1 MAANRKDTVLK
12 LIALA
17 RRESNAPPP
26 ERRSALEKAEAIRKA
41 MKSSWERLGVDPHLV
56 EMTRAELAGGSALV
70 EAQTKAPEAPRPPRS
85 SGSSRTGLGVGAL
98 ARSLIVERPD
108 WTYRRIAEE
117 VNARIADARASE
129 KSVRWYSHQMRK
141 KGVKG
146 TERRKGTTGV

>member
-26 ERRSALEKAEAIRKA
+26 ERRSALEKAEALRRA
-41 MKSSWERLGVDPHLV
+41 MKASWERLGVDPDLV
-56 EMTRAELAGGSALV
+56 ERTRSELAGGSALV
-70 EAQTKAPEAPRPPRS
+70 GAQTEAPEAPRPSRS
-85 SGSSRTGLGVGAL
+85 SGSGRSGLGVGAL

-117 VNARIADARASE
+117 VNARIAGARASE

-141 KGVKG
+141 KGVEG
-146 TERRKGTTGV
+146 TERRKGATGI

>member
-1 MAANRKDTVLK
+1 MAANRKDTILK

-41 MKSSWERLGVDPHLV
+41 MKSSWERLGVDPALV
-56 EMTRAELAGGSALV
+56 ERTRSELAGGSALV
-70 EAQTKAPEAPRPPRS
+70 GAQTEAAEAPRPPRS
-85 SGSSRTGLGVGAL
+85 SGSGRSSLGVGAL

-117 VNARIADARASE
+117 VNARIAGARASE
-129 KSVRWYSHQMRK
+129 KSVRWYSHQMRRR
-141 KGVKG
+141 GVDG
-146 TERRKGTTGV
+146 TARVRRQG

>member
-26 ERRSALEKAEAIRKA
+26 ERRSALETAEALRRA
-41 MKSSWERLGVDPHLV
+41 MKASWERLGVDPDLV
-56 EMTRAELAGGSALV
+56 ERTRSELAGGSVAIG
-70 EAQTKAPEAPRPPRS
+70 AQTEAPEAPRPPRS
-85 SGSSRTGLGVGAL
+85 SGSGRSGLGVGAL

-117 VNARIADARASE
+117 VNARIVGARPSE

-141 KGVKG
+141 KGTEG
-146 TERRKGTTGV
+146 TERKTREKA